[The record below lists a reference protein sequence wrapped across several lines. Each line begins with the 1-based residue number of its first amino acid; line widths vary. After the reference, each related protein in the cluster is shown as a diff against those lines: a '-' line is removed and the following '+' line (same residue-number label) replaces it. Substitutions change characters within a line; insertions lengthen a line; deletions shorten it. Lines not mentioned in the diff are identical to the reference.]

1 MAGITRYVSRTVRL
15 QPVTWLT
22 SEAKQAFDESLLIRD
37 TLYLLQGIDG
47 RYVRFAVRPA
57 AEADPGPSQPASDG
71 DAGEEIVGIDIVADE
86 TKVGF
91 TSCNLADPQDGYISM
106 PTRSVIAQISE
117 LGVMY
122 RKITAFVQSRPPGVS
137 KGGMTEQVCLR
148 LSAC

>member
-1 MAGITRYVSRTVRL
+1 MAGFTGYVSSTVRL
-15 QPVTWLT
+15 RTVTWLT
-22 SEAKQAFDESLLIRD
+22 YVAKQAFDESLLIRD

-57 AEADPGPSQPASDG
+57 AEAGPGPSQPASEG
-71 DAGEEIVGIDIVADE
+71 DTGEEIVGRLYLC
-86 TKVGF
+86 T
-91 TSCNLADPQDGYISM
+91 LANPQDGYISM

-137 KGGMTEQVCLR
+137 KGGMTEQVCL
-148 LSAC
+148 